1 MPNPYHFRAR
11 IDRICRR
18 AFGNGPGYL
27 RLNALNTLVREL
39 HARND
44 RARANYQMYLATD
57 PYDVARHQL
66 RELYDQSSPAIHEV
80 VPAQREAPSEAS
92 LLPPLPLGE
101 GGGEGSPD
109 EDDDPFYSPN
119 SSFFPAP
126 FFSPHT
132 THRCRPPRAL
142 R

>member
-66 RELYDQSSPAIHEV
+66 RHLHD
-80 VPAQREAPSEAS
+80 RAS

-101 GGGEGSPD
+101 GWGEGSPAQDEQRPD
-109 EDDDPFYSPN
+109 EDDDP
-119 SSFFPAP
+119 
-126 FFSPHT
+126 
-132 THRCRPPRAL
+132 L
-142 R
+142 

>member
-27 RLNALNTLVREL
+27 RLKALNTLVREL
-39 HARND
+39 HAPND

-66 RELYDQSSPAIHEV
+66 RDLYDHATP
-80 VPAQREAPSEAS
+80 EAS
-92 LLPPLPLGE
+92 LRLPLPLGE
-101 GGGEGSPD
+101 GWGEGSPAQEEQPPE
-109 EDDDPFYSPN
+109 EDDDP
-119 SSFFPAP
+119 
-126 FFSPHT
+126 
-132 THRCRPPRAL
+132 L
-142 R
+142 